1 MEVGLYFMKH
11 NNRFLLFSSILFAS
25 LIINVISKDI
35 RNEVINDPIT
45 YEEATSVSLDNP
57 YRLTQIKKEEKAR
70 LAPNKLTIHY
80 YNDDGKCG
88 DRQIYVWS
96 DSRAE
101 LYLKPTSAED
111 GKSMVYTIDYSLDEF
126 KTFLTEK
133 KLNFIIKFGPD
144 NYWDGQSEDSFIYY
158 DQYDVVDGVMEVY
171 VTPGIGNSLDIFKDY
186 ESTQRPKIDECYFD
200 DWKTIH
206 CKAKATPLNVAVYA
220 FDETYYSLSEQKQS
234 NYDYKNKYLI
244 GQFNPTSEEFDIN
257 LKYTMHLN
265 CTYVLESIYQ
275 NYIGITQTTTA
286 RCEYLYNPVVGYE
299 NNGTRVPA
307 DTKHVKNLTRFN
319 KFYTYSGEL
328 GAIYTKEKTTFR
340 LWAPTT
346 SYAILN
352 IYSKG
357 SSSERGSKSQYKMWY
372 QPGGIWEVEV
382 IGDCNN
388 LYYTYTITNQAG
400 TNEIIDPYAK
410 GCGLDGKRGYI
421 YDSAL
426 TNPDGWDDIPSIWDG
441 NSTYDISSP
450 QDLVIYESHIR
461 DLTMDESW
469 NGTSTPG
476 TYVAYIEKGTRL
488 KTNSSITTGF
498 DHLEELGVNAI
509 QLLPIFD
516 QDNSEI
522 DSTYNWGYNPL
533 NYFCLEGSYST
544 DPSNGLTRIKEFK
557 ELVKAFANNKNHTR
571 IIMDSV
577 FNHVSSASSHVFNKV
592 MPKYYFRYDS
602 DWNLMNG
609 AGCGNEIRSEA
620 PMMRKYIVDCM
631 TFWAQEYKI
640 KGFRLDLMG
649 LLDSGTLREVKDTLY
664 EIDPDIYVYGEGWT
678 SGGYHGT
685 YNSTDGGT
693 DTWRVYNK
701 LQPTKTSPGRIGCF
715 NDAGRNA
722 LKGENSIDNAWGFI
736 SQGSGDVGNKADI
749 VGNLMQGIHT
759 GYNAIANPE
768 LCINYA
774 SCHDNFTLFDQL
786 NWTLSDDGGRTA
798 PDITTVAQALIAVEG
813 AIVTSNGVAFIHG
826 GEEVFRTK
834 IQDEADKDTVVMYG
848 KNITHNS
855 YKSSDETNSY
865 KWDRKASIDGKDMTS
880 YFEAYKNL
888 IKERKNMKKYSKS
901 ELGSITYSLN
911 SNKTLIRLNAGSYEL
926 FFQGR
931 DSSSISASTSLNF
944 VCNNLNTQNGYTYS
958 SNKMSMNKY
967 MFVIMKK

>member
-1 MEVGLYFMKH
+1 MKKY
-11 NNRFLLFSSILFAS
+11 NLFWIVPSALLTCFLLSNLNTD
-25 LIINVISKDI
+25 INK
-35 RNEVINDPIT
+35 EVINDPIV
-45 YEEATSVSLDNP
+45 YEEKQVAYLDKP
-57 YRLTQIKKEEKAR
+57 LRAVEDDDEEDKVT
-70 LAPNKLTIHY
+70 APDKLEIHY
-80 YNDDGKCG
+80 YNDDGLC
-88 DRQIYVWS
+88 DTRQIYIWPEKGE
-96 DSRAE
+96 AIFI
-101 LYLKPTSAED
+101 KPEVDTD
-111 GKSMVYTIDYSLDEF
+111 GTHMFYTIDFTNDDYAAFRNDDH
-126 KTFLTEK
+126 
-133 KLNFIIKFGPD
+133 LNFIIKYSPD
-144 NYWDGQSEDSFIYY
+144 DNWGGQSEDSFIYY
-158 DQYDVVDGVMEVY
+158 DKYDVVDGKMSVY
-171 VTPGIGNSLDIFKDY
+171 VTPGIGTSLDIFKDY
-186 ESTQRPKIDECYFD
+186 ESTQRPKITSCYFD
-200 DWKTIH
+200 DWKTIY
-206 CKAKATPLNVAVYA
+206 CKAKAKPLVVRVYA
-220 FDETYYSLSEQKQS
+220 YDETFYKLPETSQNDPLYYN
-234 NYDYKNKYLI
+234 NYLVTTI
-244 GQFNPTSEEFDIN
+244 NPTSDEFYIT
-257 LKYTMHLN
+257 LPYTMHLN
-265 CTYVLESIYQ
+265 CTYVVESEYLET
-275 NYIGITQTTTA
+275 IGTVMRTTA

-319 KFYTYSGEL
+319 KFYTYDGEL
-328 GAIYTKEKTTFR
+328 GAIYSKEKTTFR

-346 SYAILN
+346 SYALLN

-357 SSSERGSKSQYKMWY
+357 TSGQRGSKSQYKMWY
-372 QPGGIWEVEV
+372 QPGGIWEVDV
-382 IGDCNN
+382 VGDCNN
-388 LYYTYTITNQAG
+388 FYYTYTITNQAG

-421 YDSAL
+421 YDNAL
-426 TNPDGWDDIPSIWDG
+426 TNPEGWDDIPSIWDG
-441 NSTYDISSP
+441 NSTYDISTP

-461 DLTMDESW
+461 DLTMDDSW
-469 NGTSTPG
+469 NGSSIPG
-476 TYVAYIEKGTRL
+476 TYLAYIEKGTRL
-488 KTNSSITTGF
+488 KTNSNITTGF

-522 DSTYNWGYNPL
+522 DSSYNWGYNPL
-533 NYFCLEGSYST
+533 NYFCLEGSYSS
-544 DPSNGLTRIKEFK
+544 DPTNGLTRIKEFK
-557 ELVKAFANNKNHTR
+557 QLVQAFANNKNHTR

-592 MPKYYFRYDS
+592 MPKYYFRYDAE
-602 DWNLMNG
+602 WNLMNG

-631 TFWAQEYKI
+631 SFWAKEYKI

-678 SGGYHGT
+678 SGGYHGA
-685 YNSTDGGT
+685 YNANDGGT

-701 LQPTKTSPGRIGCF
+701 LQPTSTSPGRIGCF

-749 VGNLMQGIHT
+749 VGNLMQGIHS

-786 NWTLSDDGGRTA
+786 NWTLSEDGGITA
-798 PDITTVAQALIAVEG
+798 PNITTVAQALLAVEG

-826 GEEVFRTK
+826 GEEVFRSK
-834 IQDEADKDTVVMYG
+834 IQDEADKDTVIMYG
-848 KNITHNS
+848 KNISHNS

-865 KWDRKASIDGKDMTS
+865 KWDRKASIDGNDMTS
-880 YFEAYKNL
+880 YFEAYKAL
-888 IKERKNMKKYSKS
+888 INERKNMKKYSKS
-901 ELGSITYSLN
+901 ELSSITYSLN
-911 SNKTLIRLNAGSYEL
+911 SNKTLIKLNNNSYEL

-931 DSSSISASTSLNF
+931 DTSSISASSSLSF
-944 VCNNLNTQNGYTYS
+944 VCNNINTNSGYTYS
-958 SNKMSMNKY
+958 SNTMSMNKY